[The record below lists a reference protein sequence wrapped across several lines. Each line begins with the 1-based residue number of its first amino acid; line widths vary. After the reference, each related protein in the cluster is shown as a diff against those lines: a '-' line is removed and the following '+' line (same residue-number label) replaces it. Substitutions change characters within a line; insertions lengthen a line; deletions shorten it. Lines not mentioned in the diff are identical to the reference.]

1 MKINRTAQKTVQSLP
16 DKSSL
21 DAFFQGW
28 LHSLTA
34 DSDLSQTGARAILRA
49 AGLLDDALLGD
60 FQRVMSTETGLRLA
74 LYDLLTHY
82 HPHLG
87 QVEPRQPT
95 QGIPWELLL
104 LSLFAD
110 KNGYDLTQFDVHSPP
125 AAYTPAGM
133 ALQATIQYM
142 RTQTQRSA
150 TERDRLA
157 RQLAYSGESSVPSLD
172 QLSST
177 GGQVAPAPPHYR
189 TPIPVQYP
197 EYNQEINISTDEAV
211 GESNHTVPLQ
221 RGAEIKITPEDLPAA
236 PPPPQPRPQPPR
248 PAPRRQPTPQPPPQS
263 SFARSIRQLFR
274 NEQLKTT
281 RLRIVV
287 QDYPDGPGIY
297 GLQVTVSSK
306 SIKSYVAGTTDRQG
320 RFLCELPVRLTSGL
334 TYDIDVSWPEDL
346 GGRIERKSITINA
359 DRTEFTLPFYRRSLL

>member
-1 MKINRTAQKTVQSLP
+1 M
-16 DKSSL
+16 
-21 DAFFQGW
+21 
-28 LHSLTA
+28 
-34 DSDLSQTGARAILRA
+34 
-49 AGLLDDALLGD
+49 
-60 FQRVMSTETGLRLA
+60 
-74 LYDLLTHY
+74 
-82 HPHLG
+82 
-87 QVEPRQPT
+87 
-95 QGIPWELLL
+95 
-104 LSLFAD
+104 
-110 KNGYDLTQFDVHSPP
+110 
-125 AAYTPAGM
+125 
-133 ALQATIQYM
+133 
-142 RTQTQRSA
+142 
-150 TERDRLA
+150 
-157 RQLAYSGESSVPSLD
+157 
-172 QLSST
+172 
-177 GGQVAPAPPHYR
+177 
-189 TPIPVQYP
+189 
-197 EYNQEINISTDEAV
+197 
-211 GESNHTVPLQ
+211 PLQ